1 MNRGV
6 CSLAVAEAADVVAP
20 QGEPVAVPGARL
32 EPAPQA
38 PRLHCQ
44 RVTPIA

>member
-1 MNRGV
+1 MSRGV

-20 QGEPVAVPGARL
+20 QEEQVAVPGAL
-32 EPAPQA
+32 PAPA
-38 PRLHCQ
+38 PLAQRLHCQ